1 MKFIEHLKTPEDRT
15 FWRMRFNGIEK
26 FDHLSKPCIVFNV
39 ASLGELNGAIPVA
52 SVLRKLG
59 FSGTIVLSVGTPTA
73 YRRANSPDLSALQ
86 LIALPAPLE
95 NPRSIS
101 TFIRY
106 VQPDLFVNFEAEYW
120 PMLFAGLRDSNV
132 PTILVNGR
140 ISKKAFLFYNLFYKV
155 FSPVFRQF
163 IRLGMVSRTHC
174 ERAVKLGANPKSVHV
189 TGSSKYDNL
198 MVRCHQKNNLFRWQ
212 QLLQIDPR
220 FPVIVAGNLR
230 GWECDLIVKTIK
242 KLTEDFPNTLAILA
256 PRHLHRV
263 SEIAKKA
270 SVLGIK
276 NCLMSDLINGRVTS
290 SRKFTVIIVDCF
302 GILFELYGVAD
313 ITFCGGTFAPI
324 GGHNIVE
331 PAVWGKKV
339 LYGPF
344 VHKIE
349 REHEVLQKWGIGILC
364 GTPDDLLIRLKS
376 ELASGDRHKLTLP
389 QNVTESAIKELSG
402 ASRIYASWVME
413 LMKERRGKS

>member
-1 MKFIEHLKTPEDRT
+1 MKFLEHLKTPEDRT
-15 FWRMRFNGIEK
+15 FWRLRLNGIEK
-26 FDHLSKPCIVFNV
+26 FYELRKPCIVFNE
-39 ASLGELNGAIPVA
+39 ASLGELNGAMPVA
-52 SVLRKLG
+52 RVLRELG

-73 YRRANSPDLSALQ
+73 YRRAKSLDSSGLQ
-86 LIALPAPLE
+86 LIPIPAPLE

-101 TFIRY
+101 SFIKFI
-106 VQPDLFVNFEAEYW
+106 QPDLFVNFEAEYW
-120 PMLFAGLRDSNV
+120 PMLFAGLRANKV

-140 ISKKAFLFYNLFYKV
+140 ISKKAFLFYRLFYKV
-155 FSPVFRQF
+155 FSPIFRQF
-163 IRLGMVSRTHC
+163 VRLGMISRIHC
-174 ERAVKLGANPKSVHV
+174 ERAVKLGANPKAVLV
-189 TGSSKYDNL
+189 TGSSKYDDL
-198 MVRCHQKNNLFRWQ
+198 MVRRHQKNNLLKWR
-212 QLLQIDPR
+212 QLFQIDTR

-230 GWECDLIVKTIK
+230 GRECLFAVNTIK
-242 KLTEDFPNTLAILA
+242 KLTEDFPDILAVLA

-263 SEIAKKA
+263 SEIARET
-270 SVLGIK
+270 LGSGMK
-276 NCLMSDLINGRVTS
+276 YCLLSDLISGRIPS
-290 SRKFTVIIVDCF
+290 ARDFTVIIVDSF
-302 GILFELYGVAD
+302 GLLFELYGVAD
-313 ITFCGGTFAPI
+313 ITFCGGTFEPI

-364 GTPDDLLIRLKS
+364 ETPDDLARRLRN

-389 QNVTESAIKELSG
+389 QNVTEGALKELSG

-413 LMKERRGKS
+413 IVDWATT